1 MAFLFFINFSKNEAE
16 LKLEN
21 PKYTSREMNSVLQ
34 PIESQSKKKNCDKFI
49 LFEGN
54 FLLFV
59 FYLNIY
65 CIE

>member
-1 MAFLFFINFSKNEAE
+1 MAFLFFINFSKNEVE

-21 PKYTSREMNSVLQ
+21 PKYTYREMNYVLQ